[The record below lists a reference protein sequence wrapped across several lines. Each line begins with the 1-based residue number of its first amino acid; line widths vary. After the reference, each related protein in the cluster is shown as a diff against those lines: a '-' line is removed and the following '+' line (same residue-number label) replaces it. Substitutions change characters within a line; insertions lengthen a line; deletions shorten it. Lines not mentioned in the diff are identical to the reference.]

1 MYIYM
6 FQLHVFVY
14 LIKYVDS
21 LFVLPLFFNYPPLRD
36 EEHSVELKSD
46 TNILFILCRKVAI
59 F

>member
-1 MYIYM
+1 M